1 MSDKTTLIKSLLDT
15 VKGILV
21 SEVEESPSKQPIE
34 FVKALDTEKKQATF
48 LAMMAFRDDTEYDLH
63 GDTWDAEEVTKACH
77 DFNTNCMKTN
87 LGHLVMVDDGV
98 ASIVESYIAPVDMM
112 LGDQFIT
119 KGSWLQ
125 VWQFADDSI
134 WEGVKNGYWNGI
146 SPAFLTEYEELSD
159 DES

>member
-1 MSDKTTLIKSLLDT
+1 MQDLEEKKSLL
-15 VKGILV
+15 KSLAKFLGIQDSPKSL
-21 SEVEESPSKQPIE
+21 EVT
-34 FVKALDTEKKQATF
+34 KAVNEEKKQATF
-48 LAMMAFRDDTEYDLH
+48 LAMMAYRDETQFDLH
-63 GDTWDAEEVTKACH
+63 GDTFDAEEVSKACH
-77 DFNTNCMKTN
+77 NFNTNCMKTN

-134 WEGVKNGYWNGI
+134 WEGVKKGYWTGI
-146 SPAFLTEYEELSD
+146 SPAFLTEYEEI
-159 DES
+159 E